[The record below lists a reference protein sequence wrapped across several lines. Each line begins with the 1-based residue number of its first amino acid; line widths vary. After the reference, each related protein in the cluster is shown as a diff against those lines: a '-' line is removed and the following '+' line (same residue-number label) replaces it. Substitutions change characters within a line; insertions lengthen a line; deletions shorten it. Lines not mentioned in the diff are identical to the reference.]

1 MQIRPDTR
9 GRMPQQPPTASA
21 LPTTVTLRGGRKV
34 NLHET
39 RPQDIPALLDAF
51 HHLCA
56 DAVYTRFMAALR
68 EPPRDLVDAI
78 LHPHPE
84 REFAL
89 VASSADGGAECIVGS
104 ARIVG
109 APESDTCE
117 FSVAVADDWHGT
129 GLARLL
135 LEFLIDA
142 APGHQFRRMEG
153 YVLATNT
160 PMRRLAKK
168 LGFADEKS
176 EDDPTLRVMSLSL
189 APP

>member
-1 MQIRPDTR
+1 
-9 GRMPQQPPTASA
+9 MPRQAPTVSS

-34 NLHET
+34 SLHET
-39 RPQDIPALLDAF
+39 QPQDIPALVEAF
-51 HHLCA
+51 HHLCP

-68 EPPRDLVDAI
+68 EPPRALVEAI
-78 LHPHPE
+78 IHPDPAT
-84 REFAL
+84 RDFAL

-109 APESDTCE
+109 ASGSDTCE
-117 FSVAVADDWHGT
+117 FAVAVADDWHGT

-142 APGHQFRRMEG
+142 APAHQFRRMEG

-168 LGFADEKS
+168 LGFVDEKS
-176 EDDPTLRVMSLSL
+176 ADDPTLRVVSLSL
-189 APP
+189 AAQ